1 MPKAD
6 KYPLRERR
14 SLEERA
20 KSEPDP
26 DYRRFFLEVEYKR
39 AALREKVKKSLV
51 FCEYEQDGEVRR
63 VVRPRAEPEAV
74 KKFLK
79 LGVKRA
85 GGSRLAE
92 DLEWLRGVWPKL
104 VGGDVASET
113 AVFAFKNGVVT
124 VVVYTSSLLQE
135 IRQFHQDG
143 IFQDLRDV
151 WQGSMPLVE
160 VRYKAGGRK

>member
-1 MPKAD
+1 MPKAE

-14 SLEERA
+14 SFEERA
-20 KSEPDP
+20 KNEPDP

-39 AALREKVKKSLV
+39 AALREKVKKS
-51 FCEYEQDGEVRR
+51 
-63 VVRPRAEPEAV
+63 PEAV

-124 VVVYTSSLLQE
+124 VVVYNSSLLQE
-135 IRQFHQDG
+135 IRQFHQEG